1 MKRGLMRYLW
11 QGPDGAGCEPGVVQR
26 FLGKVFEWVQVG
38 YLPGLGQHQV
48 ACFDEAG
55 ACRLVV
61 RYRFGTRTGLWY
73 YEVEP
78 GYRYREP
85 EASTQ

>member
-11 QGPDGAGCEPGVVQR
+11 QGPDGAGCEPGAVQR
-26 FLGKVFEWVQVG
+26 FLTRMFESVQTG
-38 YLPGLGQHQV
+38 YVPALHQMQT
-48 ACFDEAG
+48 ACFDGEG

-61 RYRFGTRTGLWY
+61 RYRFSTVAGLWY

-78 GYRYREP
+78 GYRYCEP
-85 EASTQ
+85 EPE